1 MQIYAALVENDG
13 EQIRLVF
20 TAEDMTAARARA
32 SERLVEGDR
41 LTTVSLCDEAGAALE
56 LAELSWSEAVVA
68 A

>member
-1 MQIYAALVENDG
+1 MPIYAALVENDG

-20 TAEDMTAARARA
+20 TAEDMTAARTRA

-41 LTTVSLCDEAGAALE
+41 LTTVSLCDEAGVALQ
-56 LAELSWSEAVVA
+56 LDELSWSEAVA